1 MRGNAA
7 EKRRGEG
14 EMCTQTNIQAY
25 IASIKCFLCDT
36 DLGGKYDGSL
46 AEASGCSR
54 GLRLTI

>member
-1 MRGNAA
+1 
-7 EKRRGEG
+7 
-14 EMCTQTNIQAY
+14 MCTQTNIQAY